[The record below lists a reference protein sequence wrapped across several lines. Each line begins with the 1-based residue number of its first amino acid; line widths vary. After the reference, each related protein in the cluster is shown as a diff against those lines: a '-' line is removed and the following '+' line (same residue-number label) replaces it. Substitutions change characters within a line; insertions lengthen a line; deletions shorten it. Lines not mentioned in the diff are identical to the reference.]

1 MLDHRGRYTA
11 TVFRRLLIALFLAVP
26 LATAACGGGS
36 DNVATPSPDVSPT
49 LAPATAPPATQAVA
63 SPTAGPGAPKK
74 LGTSTGVATTIAPTN
89 VTPLSG
95 LDSKITTG
103 VIDRAAY
110 AIEVPANWN
119 GELVLYAHGFAG
131 FGTEVAVQT
140 PPAALRR
147 YLVTNGFAWAASSYS
162 ENGYDPGIG
171 ADDTLALKRYFA
183 QTVGAPKR
191 TYLAG
196 ASMGGNVVAL
206 ALEHQKGEYD
216 GALSLCG
223 ALGGITQIDYLVS
236 WVAAAEF
243 TSGLNFRIG
252 QAGANLAALF
262 LQDVPRELGAPTAPT
277 AKGKQFAS
285 VILNLTGGPR
295 PFFAEGFNEQYTV
308 NFGLALLDPERKS
321 LVNRAATNSDVN
333 YHIDSALG
341 LTDEQINNGVK
352 RYASDPA
359 SRNAEAHPDMV
370 PTTGTITVPLLT
382 LHGTGDLF
390 VPISQEQ
397 YYRQQVAKAGKS
409 DLLVQRAIRS
419 GGHCKF
425 SDQELTAA
433 FEDLVNW
440 VRNGAK
446 PKGDDI
452 SGDLSNAGMQFTNPL
467 RPGDPGGVR

>member
-1 MLDHRGRYTA
+1 MLDRPGRYTA
-11 TVFRRLLIALFLAVP
+11 AVLRRSLIALLFALPIALAG
-26 LATAACGGGS
+26 CGGG
-36 DNVATPSPDVSPT
+36 DDAVTPSPESSPT
-49 LAPATAPPATQAVA
+49 LASATAPPANQAA
-63 SPTAGPGAPKK
+63 TAAPTASQGAPRK
-74 LGTSTGVATTIAPTN
+74 LGTSSGVTTTIVPTN

-95 LDSKITTG
+95 VDTTIATGTLDRSG
-103 VIDRAAY
+103 Y
-110 AIEVPANWN
+110 AWEVPKNWN

-171 ADDTLALKRYFA
+171 ADDTLALKKFFA
-183 QTVGAPKR
+183 QTVGVPKR

-206 ALEHQKGEYD
+206 ALEHQQGEYD

-223 ALGGITQIDYLVS
+223 ALGGITQVDYLVS
-236 WVAAAEF
+236 WVAAAEY
-243 TSGLNFRIG
+243 TSGLNFPIG
-252 QAGANLAALF
+252 VAGANLGAVF

-321 LVNRAATNSDVN
+321 LVNKAATNNGTV
-333 YHIDSALG
+333 YHIDAGLG
-341 LTDEQINNGVK
+341 LTDEQINSAIK
-352 RYASDPA
+352 RYASDAA

-370 PTTGTITVPLLT
+370 PTSGNISAPLLT

-397 YYRQQVAKAGKS
+397 YYKQQVTKAGKS

-425 SDQELTAA
+425 SDQELTTA

-440 VRNGAK
+440 VSEGAK

-467 RPGDPGGVR
+467 RPGDPGGVK

>member
-1 MLDHRGRYTA
+1 MLDHPRRYTA
-11 TVFRRLLIALFLAVP
+11 AVLRRASFSLLLLLLSILAFG
-26 LATAACGGGS
+26 CGGG
-36 DNVATPSPDVSPT
+36 DGAANTAVDEASPT
-49 LAPATAPPATQAVA
+49 LSVATAPPATAA
-63 SPTAGPGAPKK
+63 PSSPTSSAAPRK
-74 LGTSTGVATTIAPTN
+74 LGTSSGVTTTIAPTN
-89 VTPLSG
+89 VPALSG
-95 LDSKITTG
+95 LDTTISTG
-103 VIDRAAY
+103 TIDRAGY
-110 AIEVPANWN
+110 AIEVPKNWN

-171 ADDTLALKRYFA
+171 ADDTLSLKNYFA
-183 QTVGAPKR
+183 QTVGVPKK
-191 TYLAG
+191 TYLVG

-206 ALEHQKGEYD
+206 ALEHQQGQYD

-236 WVAAAEF
+236 WVAAAEL
-243 TSGLNFRIG
+243 TSGVHFPIG
-252 QAGANLAALF
+252 EAGANLAGVF

-285 VILNLTGGPR
+285 IILNLTGGPR

-321 LVNRAATNSDVN
+321 LVNKAATNDGAT
-333 YHIDSALG
+333 YHIDSGLG
-341 LTDEQINNGVK
+341 LTDEQINTAVR
-352 RYASDPA
+352 RYESDPA
-359 SRNAEAHPDMV
+359 SRNADAHPDMV
-370 PTTGTITVPLLT
+370 PTTGNISVPLLT

-397 YYRQQVAKAGKS
+397 YYKQQVAKAGKS

-425 SDQELTAA
+425 SEQELTTA
-433 FEDLVNW
+433 FEDLVSW
-440 VRNGAK
+440 VRNGTK

-452 SGDLSNAGMQFTNPL
+452 SGDLANAGLQFTNPI
-467 RPGDPGGVR
+467 RPGDPGGVK